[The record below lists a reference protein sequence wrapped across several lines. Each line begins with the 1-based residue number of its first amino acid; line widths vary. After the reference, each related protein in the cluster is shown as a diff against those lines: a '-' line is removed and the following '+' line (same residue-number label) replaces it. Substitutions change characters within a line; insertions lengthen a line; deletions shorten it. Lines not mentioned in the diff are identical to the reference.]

1 MRKEAYF
8 AWGCFWGLEAKFQC
22 VAGVL
27 ETQVGYSGGTT
38 KDPTYRQVCQDTT
51 GHAETVK
58 VVFDTDV
65 VSFQQL
71 LELFFSF
78 HDPTTCCSQGLDF
91 GSQYRS
97 VVFYSTQEEK
107 ETIEQVIAFL
117 EVSGVFDRPV
127 VTQLLMLEDFY
138 PAEEYHQS
146 YYRKHGVSVC

>member
-1 MRKEAYF
+1 M
-8 AWGCFWGLEAKFQC
+8 
-22 VAGVL
+22 
-27 ETQVGYSGGTT
+27 GYSGGTT
-38 KDPTYRQVCQDTT
+38 KEPTYRQVCQDTT

-65 VSFQQL
+65 ISFQQL
-71 LELFFSF
+71 LELFFSY

-97 VVFYSTQEEK
+97 VVFYTSQEEK

-117 EVSGVFDRPV
+117 EVSGAFDRPV
-127 VTQLLMLEDFY
+127 VTQLIMLESFY
-138 PAEEYHQS
+138 PAEEYHQN

>member
-1 MRKEAYF
+1 MRKEEYF
-8 AWGCFWGLEAKFQC
+8 AGGCFWGLVAKYQC
-22 VAGVL
+22 VQGVL

-38 KDPTYRQVCQDTT
+38 KEPTYRQVCQDTT

-65 VSFQQL
+65 ISFQQL
-71 LELFFSF
+71 LELFFSY

-97 VVFYSTQEEK
+97 VVFYTSQEEK

-117 EVSGVFDRPV
+117 EVSGAFDRPV
-127 VTQLLMLEDFY
+127 VTQLIMLESFY
-138 PAEEYHQS
+138 PAEEYHQN

>member
-1 MRKEAYF
+1 M
-8 AWGCFWGLEAKFQC
+8 
-22 VAGVL
+22 
-27 ETQVGYSGGTT
+27 GYSGGTT

-71 LELFFSF
+71 LELLFSF

>member
-1 MRKEAYF
+1 
-8 AWGCFWGLEAKFQC
+8 
-22 VAGVL
+22 
-27 ETQVGYSGGTT
+27 
-38 KDPTYRQVCQDTT
+38 
-51 GHAETVK
+51 
-58 VVFDTDV
+58 
-65 VSFQQL
+65 
-71 LELFFSF
+71 
-78 HDPTTCCSQGLDF
+78 
-91 GSQYRS
+91 SQYRS

>member
-8 AWGCFWGLEAKFQC
+8 AGGCFWGLEAKFQC
-22 VAGVL
+22 VPGVL

-38 KDPTYRQVCQDTT
+38 KEPTYRQVCQDTT

-58 VVFDTDV
+58 VVFETDEI
-65 VSFQQL
+65 SMQQL
-71 LELFFSF
+71 LELFFSY
-78 HDPTTCCSQGLDF
+78 HDPPNCCSQGLDC

-97 VVFYSTQEEK
+97 MVFFTSAEEK

-117 EVSGVFDRPV
+117 ETSGVFERPV
-127 VTQLLMLEDFY
+127 VTQVEMLEGFY
-138 PAEEYHQS
+138 PAEEYHQN

>member
-8 AWGCFWGLEAKFQC
+8 AGGCFWGLEAKFQC

-107 ETIEQVIAFL
+107 ETVEQVIAFL